1 MRPDPAKRTPHTESA
16 SNSLDTSMFPAGMP
30 RWLSVNEIRKMQRF
44 RRETVKL
51 AMDNGE
57 LPFEQRGNIRYARL
71 SDVIRWEERRLRP
84 DVEPVRGLI
93 HPELQ
98 EFA

>member
-1 MRPDPAKRTPHTESA
+1 
-16 SNSLDTSMFPAGMP
+16 
-30 RWLSVNEIRKMQRF
+30 MQRC